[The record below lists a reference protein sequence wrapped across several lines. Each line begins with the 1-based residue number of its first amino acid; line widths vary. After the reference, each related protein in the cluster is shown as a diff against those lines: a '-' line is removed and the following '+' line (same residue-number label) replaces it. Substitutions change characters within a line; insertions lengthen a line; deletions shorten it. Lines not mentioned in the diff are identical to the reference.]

1 MLAFELERPVS
12 FKEAL
17 EILSRSGPNTAVK
30 AGGTDLLVWMKKNL
44 VHPELIV
51 DLSLIE
57 ELKKISFDPSGGL
70 VIGALATVNEV
81 AEHPQAGKFYPAL
94 VDAALSHSDFVMRNK
109 ATVVGNLCSAVPSGD
124 MIAPCCVYD
133 GVMHVAGPTG
143 ERKVPIMDFITG
155 PRKNILQKGEIAKA
169 VELPVLKGHSAGCY
183 LKLGRRNALDLAQ
196 VGVACVITDTPGGR
210 EYRLSFGAVTPRPVR
225 AKVAEDLMR
234 GVASPDESLLEK
246 AAEAAMGCVDPIT
259 DVRASREYRVSMVGE
274 LTKKALRES
283 LERF

>member
-1 MLAFELERPVS
+1 MLAFEMERPAS
-12 FKEAL
+12 LKEAF
-17 EILSRSGPNTAVK
+17 EILSRSGPDTAVK

-57 ELKKISFDPSGGL
+57 ELKGISFDPSGGL

-81 AEHPQAGKFYPAL
+81 AEHPQVGKFYPAL
-94 VDAALSHSDFVMRNK
+94 MDAALSHSDFVMRNK

-124 MIAPCCVYD
+124 MIAPCCVYE
-133 GVMHVAGPTG
+133 GVMHLVGPAGR
-143 ERKVPIMDFITG
+143 RKVPVMEFITG
-155 PRKNILQKGEIAKA
+155 PRKNVLQKGEIVKS
-169 VELPVLKGHSAGCY
+169 VELPLPKGHSAGCY

-196 VGVACVITDTPGGR
+196 VGVACVITDGPGGR

-225 AKVAEDLMR
+225 AKVAEDLLR
-234 GVASPDESLLEK
+234 GVVSPDESLLDK
-246 AAEAAMGCVDPIT
+246 VAEAAMACVDPIT
-259 DVRASREYRVSMVGE
+259 DVRASREYRISMVGE
-274 LTKKALRES
+274 LTKKALRKC